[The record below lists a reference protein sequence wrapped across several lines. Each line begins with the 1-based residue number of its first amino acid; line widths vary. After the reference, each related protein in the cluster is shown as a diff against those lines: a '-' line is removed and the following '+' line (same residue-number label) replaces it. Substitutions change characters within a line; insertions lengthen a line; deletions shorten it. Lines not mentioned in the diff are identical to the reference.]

1 MAILVRETFAIYPSF
16 SISFNITMNIAI
28 VGATGNVGRKILE
41 VLEKKKLVI
50 DNLYLLASSRS
61 AGSKI
66 NFNSQDHE
74 ILNLETFDFS
84 KVKITFFAAGG
95 KISETFVEKA
105 AKHSLVID
113 NSSFYRMDP
122 DVPLIVPQ
130 VNSDHLNNIKKNI
143 IANPNC
149 STAQLVIVLKPLH
162 DLFKIKRIV
171 VSTYQSVSGGGKAP
185 MDELIEQTKQV
196 LQNDK
201 VESKNFTK
209 QIAFNVIPHID
220 VFADDG
226 YTKEELKMTN
236 ETKKIL
242 DDKIDLT
249 ATCVR
254 LPVLVSHSE
263 SVNIEFENPFSLEK
277 VRDALDNFEGCKVID
292 DRSDGGY
299 STPLE
304 AEGRDETFISRIR
317 EDKTIKNGLNMWIVS
332 DNLLR
337 GAALNAVEIAETLIK
352 NNFYGK

>member
-1 MAILVRETFAIYPSF
+1 M
-16 SISFNITMNIAI
+16 MNIAI
-28 VGATGNVGRKILE
+28 VGATGNLGRKILE
-41 VLEKKKLVI
+41 VLEKKNFSL
-50 DNLYLLASSRS
+50 DNLYLVASSKS

-66 NFNSQDHE
+66 TFKDKE
-74 ILNLETFDFS
+74 LEVFDLEKFDFS
-84 KVKITFFAAGG
+84 KAKITFFAAGG
-95 KISETFVEKA
+95 KISENYATKA
-105 AKHSLVID
+105 AQHSIVID

-130 VNSDHLNNIKKNI
+130 VNSEDLKKIKKNI

-149 STAQLVIVLKPLH
+149 STAQLVIALKPLH
-162 DLFKIKRIV
+162 DAFKIKRV
-171 VSTYQSVSGGGKAP
+171 VTSTYQSVSGGGKAP
-185 MDELIEQTKQV
+185 MDELIEQTK
-196 LQNDK
+196 LFLDNREIK
-201 VESKNFTK
+201 SKNFTK
-209 QIAFNVIPHID
+209 QIAFNAIPHID

-242 DDKIDLT
+242 DPKIELT

-263 SVNIEFENPFSLEK
+263 SVNIEFEKPFTVDK
-277 VRDALDNFEGCKVID
+277 VRQLLDNADGCKVVD
-292 DRSDGGY
+292 ERKDGGY
-299 STPLE
+299 STPIE
-304 AEGRDETFISRIR
+304 AAGKNDTFISRIR
-317 EDKTIKNGLNMWIVS
+317 EDKTINNGLNLWIVS

>member
-1 MAILVRETFAIYPSF
+1 
-16 SISFNITMNIAI
+16 MNIAI

-41 VLEKKKLVI
+41 VLEKKELSI
-50 DNLYLLASSRS
+50 DNLYLLASSKS
-61 AGSKI
+61 VGKKI
-66 NFNSQDHE
+66 SFKNKDYTVS
-74 ILNLETFDFS
+74 NLESFDFS
-84 KVKITFFAAGG
+84 KVKIAFFSAGG
-95 KISETFVEKA
+95 KISEKFANKA
-105 AKHSLVID
+105 AKSCLVID
-113 NSSFYRMDP
+113 NSSYYRMDP

-130 VNSDHLNNIKKNI
+130 VNSDALNNIKKNI

-149 STAQLVIVLKPLH
+149 STAQLVIALKPLH
-162 DLFKIKRIV
+162 DLFTIKRIV

-185 MDELIEQTKQV
+185 MDELIDQTKLV
-196 LQNDK
+196 LNNK
-201 VESKNFTK
+201 EVESKNFTK

-220 VFADDG
+220 VFSENG

-242 DDKIDLT
+242 DEKISLT

-254 LPVLVSHSE
+254 IPVLVSHCE
-263 SVNIEFENPFSLEK
+263 SVNIEFEKPFSLEEVKK
-277 VRDALDNFEGCKVID
+277 VLDNFEGCKVID
-292 DRSDGGY
+292 ERIDGGY

-317 EDKTIKNGLNMWIVS
+317 EDKTLKNGLNLWIVS

-337 GAALNAVEIAETLIK
+337 GAALNAVEIAEVLIK

>member
-1 MAILVRETFAIYPSF
+1 MAIFVLETFAIYLSF

-28 VGATGNVGRKILE
+28 VGATGNVGRKITE
-41 VLEKKKLVI
+41 VLEKKKLDI
-50 DNLYLLASSRS
+50 DNLYLLASTRS
-61 AGSKI
+61 AGLKI
-66 NFNSQDHE
+66 NFNGKEHE
-74 ILNLETFDFS
+74 VLDLENFDFS

-95 KISETFVEKA
+95 KISQNFADKA

-130 VNSDHLNNIKKNI
+130 VNPDHFNNIKKNI

-162 DLFKIKRIV
+162 DLLKIKRVV
-171 VSTYQSVSGGGKAP
+171 VSTYQSVSGGGKGP
-185 MDELIEQTKQV
+185 MDELIEQTK
-196 LQNDK
+196 LALDNEK
-201 VESKNFTK
+201 IESKNFTK
-209 QIAFNVIPHID
+209 QIAFNAIPHID

-226 YTKEELKMTN
+226 YTKEELKMKN

-242 DDKIDLT
+242 DNSIDLT

-254 LPVLVSHSE
+254 IPVLVSHAE

-277 VRDALDNFEGCKVID
+277 VRDVLDNFEGCKVID
-292 DRSDGGY
+292 DRTDGGY

-317 EDKTIKNGLNMWIVS
+317 EDRTVKNGLNMWIVS

-337 GAALNAVEIAETLIK
+337 GAALNAVEIAETLIN